1 MPGENESRDGRLRLS
16 YLLDAVPS
24 DELEAAEVI
33 GDDGSLDVSAEAV
46 DLIPRL
52 VHITAL
58 STEIAG
64 LARKRI
70 ATLACGKELSRRERK
85 RLDELCRAPLRLLR
99 TCICSRTAFHI
110 LWRRSTPR
118 PEVCARRSESCS
130 GHQKTSASHGGD

>member
-1 MPGENESRDGRLRLS
+1 LS

-24 DELEAAEVI
+24 EGLEAAEVI
-33 GDDGSLDVSAEAV
+33 GDDGSRDVSAKAV

-70 ATLACGKELSRRERK
+70 AALARGKELSRRERR
-85 RLDELCRAPLRLLR
+85 RLDELLSRALADIAA
-99 TCICSRTAFHI
+99 CICSRTGFRI
-110 LWRRSTPR
+110 LWQRSTPT
-118 PEVCARRSESCS
+118 PGVYAGRSESCCS
-130 GHQKTSASHGGD
+130 WPKAAASHARR